1 MSRIIAV
8 VFILGVFAFAGYS
21 NRGFIK
27 HFHEASTASEKSNN
41 KETVAPKTKPS
52 EHKNARKDAKANSNN

>member
-27 HFHEASTASEKSNN
+27 HFHEASTASEKADNE
-41 KETVAPKTKPS
+41 KTVDQKAKPS
-52 EHKNARKDAKANSNN
+52 AHKNARKNAKANFKN